1 MYDYNTKYKRHR
13 MSSIYDYNVIEDLE
27 SLSKL
32 YATMSSAASYKI
44 NRVSVPGINKIVF
57 NDPATIVIWADNTK
71 TVVKAAEDEPYDPE
85 KGLAMAIAKKALGN
99 EGNYYNVFKKWLPKD
114 KEDILND

>member
-13 MSSIYDYNVIEDLE
+13 MSNIHDYNVIEDLE

-32 YATMSSAASYKI
+32 YAITSSAASYKI

-71 TVVKAAEDEPYDPE
+71 TVVKAAGDEPYDPE

-114 KEDILND
+114 KEDI